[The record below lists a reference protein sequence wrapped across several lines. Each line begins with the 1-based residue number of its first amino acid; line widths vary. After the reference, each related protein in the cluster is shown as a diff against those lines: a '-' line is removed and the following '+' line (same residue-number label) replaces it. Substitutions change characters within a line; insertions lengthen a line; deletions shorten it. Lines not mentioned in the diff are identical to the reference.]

1 MNKFNYRYTV
11 ISFFLL
17 TVVASFYACKPNQL
31 IAKKVAKEFK
41 NSPVANKYQVGFA
54 LYDME
59 NQQMIFQKDADKY
72 YTPASNTKLFTFYAG
87 LKIAPDSIPSLRYV
101 ERGDSLIFWG
111 TGDPS
116 LLHSNVKATKAIQF
130 LKASYK
136 KLYLGVGRYKGDFYG
151 DGWAYDDYNEYY
163 QPEISELPLFDN
175 VVLVTANQAGDT
187 KISPRIFSTCFVA
200 DSVPKGTR
208 FRVKRE
214 FSINKFHYPLVEAP
228 KNYEQL
234 VPYKTSTAI
243 TLSLL
248 TDTLNKEIGV
258 VTYAMPKDAKTI
270 YSAKSDDVFRQLM
283 LPSDNFVAEQLLL
296 TYADKLGLPLSTPAV
311 IAAIQEKYLTVLPDK
326 PKWID
331 GSGLSRGN
339 LFTPRSIIKLL
350 ELIYKEVDNQER
362 LFSMMP
368 SGGKSGTLRNA
379 YPKTDT
385 PFVFAKT
392 GTLGGV
398 HNQSGYVVTKKGKL
412 LLFSFMNNN
421 YVQPTA
427 DVRKEMV
434 RVMSYIHDNF

>member
-1 MNKFNYRYTV
+1 M
-11 ISFFLL
+11 LM
-17 TVVASFYACKPNQL
+17 VVGSFYACKPNQL

-41 NSPVANKYQVGFA
+41 NSPVANKYQIGFA
-54 LYDME
+54 LYDMANE
-59 NQQMIFQKDADKY
+59 QMIFQKDADKY

-116 LLHSNVKATKAIQF
+116 LLHTNVKATKAIQF
-130 LKASYK
+130 LKASSK
-136 KLYLGVGRYKGDFYG
+136 KLYFGVGRYKGDFYG

-175 VVLVTANQAGDT
+175 VVLVTAKEAGET
-187 KISPRIFSTCFVA
+187 KISPRIFSACFIA
-200 DSVPKGTR
+200 DTASKGAR

-214 FSINKFHYPLVEAP
+214 FSINKFHYPAVPP
-228 KNYEQL
+228 KNYEQF

-248 TDTLNKEIGV
+248 ADTLKKDVDV

-296 TYADKLGLPLSTPAV
+296 TYADKLGLPLSTPTV

-350 ELIYKEVDNQER
+350 ELIYKEVNNQER

-434 RVMSYIHDNF
+434 RVMTYIHDNF